1 MKKIVSSVGLIAGGL
16 ITAAAP
22 LVAFGQTYNNVGSAG
37 SNAVN
42 QLTNIVGNSQSL
54 VGQSNNLLNI
64 VIGVLIALAIIVF
77 IVNVIRFVLNADD
90 EEKRSNA
97 KKYLLWSVI
106 GIAVIIGIFGIATLL
121 LNTFGI
127 SNNNLNS
134 NQIPMVPTYQ

>member
-1 MKKIVSSVGLIAGGL
+1 M
-16 ITAAAP
+16 
-22 LVAFGQTYNNVGSAG
+22 NNNIGNSGSG
-37 SNAVN
+37 VVN

-54 VGQSNNLLNI
+54 VGQANNVLNM
-64 VIGVLIALAIIVF
+64 VIGVLIAIAIIVF
-77 IVNVIRFVLNADD
+77 IVNVIRFVLNAND
-90 EEKRSNA
+90 EAKRSDA